1 MFMHIK
7 NATLQRIAFF
17 HYVSVKINIAIY
29 PTVHPSKIIITL
41 NKMFK
46 YAAVLFAT
54 LACALAKPGLLSAPL
69 AYTAPAAAVLAA
81 PSPVVTATSSQV
93 VARNFNGIATAPIIA
108 PVAPVAPLAAPFAAA
123 YTAPVAAPI
132 YTTNTPFAKYAAA
145 YPAPLVAR
153 HAALPYAYRTVPA
166 YTAPAAAR
174 LVASPTAAR
183 LTYAPYFASPYV
195 L

>member
-17 HYVSVKINIAIY
+17 HYVPVKYVIGKDNNGTGRMCY
-29 PTVHPSKIIITL
+29 T
-41 NKMFK
+41 
-46 YAAVLFAT
+46 AVLFAT

-69 AYTAPAAAVLAA
+69 AYTAPAAAVFAA

-123 YTAPVAAPI
+123 YTTPVAAPI
-132 YTTNTPFAKYAAA
+132 YTTNTAFAKYATS

-153 HAALPYAYRTVPA
+153 HAALPYTYRTFPA

-174 LVASPTAAR
+174 LVASPYSASATAAR
-183 LTYAPYFASPYV
+183 LTYAPYFTSSYV